1 MGSKACYAGWGD
13 SDASCDRSSCQ
24 LTPRGHFTRVK
35 FPDPFPEPPNMRPN
49 SLVLAVAVAV
59 ALGACGGDRNEA
71 SDAAGAAPGAAVP
84 VAAAEV
90 PVAAAEVGVAE
101 PAAVP
106 AVLPEWFPADVYLP
120 AEHVVAEVNEGDHAV
135 ELRTRGEVVAIAE
148 QARAA
153 MLAADWTENHYSPVD
168 TRGGASMYY
177 RKGDRSATL
186 AMAWGGSGQVRV
198 MYNFATVGGL
208 KSD

>member
-1 MGSKACYAGWGD
+1 MLVS
-13 SDASCDRSSCQ
+13 
-24 LTPRGHFTRVK
+24 LTA
-35 FPDPFPEPPNMRPN
+35 
-49 SLVLAVAVAV
+49 AVAVAV
-59 ALGACGGDRNEA
+59 VLGACGGDRKEA
-71 SDAAGAAPGAAVP
+71 SDAAGAAPDAPVP

-90 PVAAAEVGVAE
+90 PVGAAEGRVAE

-106 AVLPEWFPADVYLP
+106 AVLPGWFPADVYLP
-120 AEHVVAEVNEGDHAV
+120 ADHGVAEVNDGDHAV
-135 ELRTRGEVVAIAE
+135 ELRTRGEVIAIAE

-153 MLAADWTENHYSPVD
+153 MLAAGWTESHYSPVD

-198 MYNFATVGGL
+198 MYNFATVGG
-208 KSD
+208 